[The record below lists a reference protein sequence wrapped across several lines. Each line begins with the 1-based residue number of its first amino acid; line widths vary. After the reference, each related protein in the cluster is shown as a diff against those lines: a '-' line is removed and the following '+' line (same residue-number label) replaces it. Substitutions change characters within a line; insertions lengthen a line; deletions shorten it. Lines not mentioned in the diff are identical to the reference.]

1 MSYLQS
7 KACFK
12 RRILHASNSVHI
24 RFDRNSSVR
33 RLFQTSNLACIEL
46 NSHLDPTT
54 ITQRHAVL
62 KHNGLVP
69 LMHVC
74 LAQYGV
80 MAKTCQQ

>member
-1 MSYLQS
+1 MSNLG
-7 KACFK
+7 
-12 RRILHASNSVHI
+12 
-24 RFDRNSSVR
+24 
-33 RLFQTSNLACIEL
+33 LFQTSNFACIEF
-46 NSHLDPTT
+46 NSHYESAT

-62 KHNGLVP
+62 KHNGLAP

>member
-1 MSYLQS
+1 MVT

-12 RRILHASNSVHI
+12 RRILHASNSINI
-24 RFDRNSSVR
+24 RSR
-33 RLFQTSNLACIEL
+33 AA
-46 NSHLDPTT
+46 T

-62 KHNGLVP
+62 KHNGLAP

>member
-1 MSYLQS
+1 MTL
-7 KACFK
+7 A
-12 RRILHASNSVHI
+12 RRLATGNTYAFFVTSRMRTETRASSASVYV
-24 RFDRNSSVR
+24 SSV
-33 RLFQTSNLACIEL
+33 IEF
-46 NSHLDPTT
+46 NSHCESAT

-62 KHNGLVP
+62 KHNGLAP